1 MRLGDLVYLSLHNLL
16 LHKARSL
23 LTSLGVIFGVGSV
36 IAMLG
41 ISGGAKKKAL
51 DQIGSMGIDNII
63 LYTKK
68 LDKSKNDE
76 SKSVFTK
83 YGLTDS
89 DRMNIQKM
97 DNIHRISSARNA
109 RIPILK
115 GTDILDIDL
124 FWVSQHFA
132 EDLKCQIIQGR
143 WLAPPD
149 YKGTQKVCVIGKN
162 VKRKLLG
169 IGKKWILGRTIEA
182 GGILFEIVGV
192 LENNK
197 GTKLES
203 FNSLND
209 AIYIPVNTG
218 ISAFSKISRET
229 SVGSFKMEYVEHD
242 QLIVKVKSPAHIDHT
257 AKRIRSL
264 LEKSHPKKDWGITV
278 PIQLLKQA
286 EATQNLFTLV
296 MGSIAGISLLVGGI
310 GIMNIM
316 LANVYERRKE
326 IGTRRAIGAQKK
338 DILLQFLVE
347 TVFLTMIGGGLGIG
361 LGIGLTA
368 LITHFSGMTAVISPW
383 SIIGSIG
390 VSTIVGIVFGTYPAW
405 QAANQNPIEAL
416 KAE

>member
-41 ISGGAKKKAL
+41 ISAGAKKKAL
-51 DQIGSMGIDNII
+51 DQIGSLGIDNII
-63 LYTKK
+63 LYAKE
-68 LDKSKNDE
+68 LDKFSNKDSNE
-76 SKSVFTK
+76 NIKTYIKS

-89 DRMNIQKM
+89 DRANILAM
-97 DNIHRISSARNA
+97 DNITRISNA
-109 RIPILK
+109 RDARISILK
-115 GTDILDIDL
+115 GINRTNIDL
-124 FWVSQHFA
+124 FWVSQDFA
-132 EDLKCQIIQGR
+132 QDVKCQVTQGR
-143 WLAPPD
+143 WFTPPD
-149 YKGTQKVCVIGKN
+149 YREAQKVCVIGKN
-162 VKRKLLG
+162 VKRRLFG
-169 IGKKWILGRTIEA
+169 IGEKEILGRTIKA
-182 GGILFEIVGV
+182 GNILFQIVGV
-192 LENNK
+192 LENIK

-203 FNSLND
+203 VDSLND
-209 AIYIPVNTG
+209 SIYIPEETG
-218 ISAFSKISRET
+218 LSFFSKFK
-229 SVGSFKMEYVEHD
+229 GSTHVDHD
-242 QLIVKVKSPAHIDHT
+242 LFVVKVKSLAHIDNT

-264 LEKSHPKKDWGITV
+264 LEKSDPKKDWGITV

-368 LITHFSGMTAVISPW
+368 LITHFSGMPAVISPW
-383 SIIGSIG
+383 SIIGSIA

>member
-1 MRLGDLVYLSLHNLL
+1 MHLGDLVYLSLHNLF

-63 LYTKK
+63 LYAKE
-68 LDKSKNDE
+68 LDKFSKKDSNE
-76 SKSVFTK
+76 NIKTYIKS

-89 DRMNIQKM
+89 DRANILAM
-97 DNIHRISSARNA
+97 DNIKRISNARNA
-109 RIPILK
+109 RVSILK
-115 GTDILDIDL
+115 GINRTNIDL
-124 FWVSQHFA
+124 FWVSQNFA
-132 EDLKCQIIQGR
+132 QDAKCQVIQGR
-143 WLAPPD
+143 WFTPPD
-149 YKGTQKVCVIGKN
+149 HKGAKKVCVIGKN
-162 VKRKLLG
+162 VKRRLFG
-169 IGKKWILGRTIEA
+169 IGEKEILGRTIRA
-182 GGILFEIVGV
+182 GDILFEIVGV
-192 LENNK
+192 LENIK

-203 FNSLND
+203 VDSLND
-209 AIYIPVNTG
+209 SIYIPEQTG
-218 ISAFSKISRET
+218 LSFFSKLK
-229 SVGSFKMEYVEHD
+229 GSTHVDHD
-242 QLIVKVKSPAHIDHT
+242 LFIVKVKSLAHIDHT

-347 TVFLTMIGGGLGIG
+347 TVLLTMIGGGLGIG

-368 LITHFSGMTAVISPW
+368 LITHLSEMPAVISPW
-383 SIIGSIG
+383 SIIGSIA

>member
-16 LHKARSL
+16 LHKTRSL

-41 ISGGAKKKAL
+41 ISGGAKKEAL

-63 LYTKK
+63 LYAKE
-68 LDKSKNDE
+68 LDKFSKKDSNE
-76 SKSVFTK
+76 NIKTYIKS

-89 DRMNIQKM
+89 DRSNILAM
-97 DNIHRISSARNA
+97 DNLKRISNARNA
-109 RIPILK
+109 RVSILK
-115 GTDILDIDL
+115 GINRTNIDL
-124 FWVSQHFA
+124 FWVSQNFA
-132 EDLKCQIIQGR
+132 QDAKCQVTQGR
-143 WLAPPD
+143 WFTPTD
-149 YKGTQKVCVIGKN
+149 YKGAKKVCVIGKN
-162 VKRKLLG
+162 VKRRLFG
-169 IGKKWILGRTIEA
+169 IGEKEILGRTITA
-182 GGILFEIVGV
+182 RNILFQVVGV

-203 FNSLND
+203 VDSLND
-209 AIYIPVNTG
+209 AIYIPEETG
-218 ISAFSKISRET
+218 LSLFSKFT
-229 SVGSFKMEYVEHD
+229 GSTHVDHD
-242 QLIVKVKSPAHIDHT
+242 LFIVTVKSPAHIDHT

-264 LEKSHPKKDWGITV
+264 LEKSHPKEDWGITV

-286 EATQNLFTLV
+286 EATQNIFTLV

-347 TVFLTMIGGGLGIG
+347 TVFLTMIGGGLDIG

-368 LITHFSGMTAVISPW
+368 LITHFSGMPAVISPW
-383 SIIGSIG
+383 SIIGSIA

-416 KAE
+416 KSE

>member
-41 ISGGAKKKAL
+41 ISAGAKKKAL

-63 LYTKK
+63 LYAKE
-68 LDKSKNDE
+68 LDKFSNKDSNE
-76 SKSVFTK
+76 NIKTYIKS

-89 DRMNIQKM
+89 DRANILSM
-97 DNIHRISSARNA
+97 DNIKRISNARNA
-109 RIPILK
+109 RVSILK
-115 GTDILDIDL
+115 GINRTNIDL
-124 FWVSQHFA
+124 FWVSQNFA
-132 EDLKCQIIQGR
+132 QDAKCQVVQGR
-143 WLAPPD
+143 WFTPPD
-149 YKGTQKVCVIGKN
+149 YREAQKVCVIGKN
-162 VKRKLLG
+162 VKRRLFG
-169 IGKKWILGRTIEA
+169 IGEKEILGRTIRA
-182 GGILFEIVGV
+182 GDILFQIVGV
-192 LENNK
+192 LENIK

-203 FNSLND
+203 VDSLND
-209 AIYIPVNTG
+209 SIYIPEETG
-218 ISAFSKISRET
+218 LSFFSKFK
-229 SVGSFKMEYVEHD
+229 GSTHVDHD
-242 QLIVKVKSPAHIDHT
+242 LFVVKVKSLAHIDHT

-368 LITHFSGMTAVISPW
+368 LITHFSGMPAVISPW
-383 SIIGSIG
+383 SIIGSIA
-390 VSTIVGIVFGTYPAW
+390 VSTIVGILFGTYPAW